1 MLTILGPAK
10 TIDMS
15 SHAVTD
21 RHTRPA
27 YLEESLALVEEIR
40 NYSLEELKSLMKI
53 SDKLAVLNFERFAAW
68 NTSHSA
74 GSCNQAMLAFSG
86 EVFNGLEARTMDA
99 QDMDFAQ
106 DHVRILSGL
115 YGVLRPLDLIMPY
128 RLEMQ
133 TKLTNSR
140 GKNLYD
146 FWQEIIP
153 GEINRCTSKTK
164 GKTLV
169 NLASNE
175 YFSSIQPKSFPHRI
189 ITPVFKEQK
198 GTSYRNVTIYAKKAR
213 GMMLRFIIQN
223 RINDPEHLKAFDMD
237 GYYFNS
243 DHSEENEWWF
253 TR

>member
-15 SHAVTD
+15 AHSVTE

-27 YLEESLALVEEIR
+27 YIKESHKLVEEIR
-40 NYSLEELKSLMKI
+40 NYSVETMKSLMKI
-53 SDKLAVLNFERFAAW
+53 SDKLAVLNFERFAEW
-68 NTSHSA
+68 NTTHPA
-74 GSCNQAMLAFSG
+74 QSCNQALLAFSG
-86 EVFNGLEARTMDA
+86 EVFNGLGARTLNAD
-99 QDMDFAQ
+99 DLDFAQ

-133 TKLTNSR
+133 TKLATDR
-140 GKNLYD
+140 GKNLYE
-146 FWQEIIP
+146 FWKEVIP
-153 GEINRCTSKTK
+153 GEISRCTAETESQV
-164 GKTLV
+164 LV

-175 YFSSIQPKSFPHRI
+175 YFSSIQPKTFPYRI

-198 GTSYRNVTIYAKKAR
+198 GNGYRNVTIYAKKAR

-223 RINDPEHLKAFDMD
+223 RINDPEHLKAFDLE

-243 DHSEENEWWF
+243 DHSGKDEWWF